1 MITIKNLS
9 VAYPQKTIFTDI
21 SLDLPTGQIIG
32 VIGPNGGGKST
43 LIKSIARLIPAKY
56 QAIIFNGQNIN
67 TMAHKL
73 AYVEQRSNIDLT
85 FPITVG
91 KVVELGIYPKL
102 KFYERPSDSD
112 KEQIISALKQVKLD
126 DYINQPISS
135 LSGGQLQR
143 IFIARA
149 LVQDADLI
157 LLDEPF
163 VGIDVRSEE
172 IIIQLLKKLCQEG
185 KTIIMIHHD
194 LTKVNDYFNYL
205 LMINHGIIASGN
217 PHDIFIADNIEKTFG
232 GILPI
237 VKLDNKEAKNNVQ

>member
-1 MITIKNLS
+1 MITIENLS

-21 SLDLPTGQIIG
+21 SLNLPTGQIIG

-43 LIKSIARLIPAKY
+43 LIKAIARLIPAKY
-56 QAIIFNGQNIN
+56 KAITFNGKNIS
-67 TMAHKL
+67 TMADKL

-102 KFYERPSDSD
+102 AFYQRPSKED
-112 KEQIISALKQVKLD
+112 KKKIINALEQVKLA
-126 DYINQPISS
+126 DYINSPISA

-172 IIIQLLKKLCQEG
+172 IIIHLLKQLCQEG

-205 LMINHGIIASGN
+205 LMINHGIIANGKPN
-217 PHDIFIADNIEKTFG
+217 DIFIADNIEKTFG
-232 GILPI
+232 GMIPYRQLI
-237 VKLDNKEAKNNVQ
+237 Q